1 MSQDDKRIEDRI
13 RNIEIM
19 LSENKRLMMKM
30 LHNHNEFAKTLGYVS
45 MVMDDLMMD
54 VNQEMA
60 SIPTNSNQKSKNPIH
75 IKDYIEMMQFIASK
89 INDIKELED
98 ELEKHGN
105 IIPGQ
110 LGEA

>member
-1 MSQDDKRIEDRI
+1 MQQDDKRIEDRI

-19 LSENKRLMMKM
+19 LSENKTLMMKM
-30 LHNHNEFAKTLGYVS
+30 LHNHNEFAKALGYVS
-45 MVMDDLMMD
+45 MVMDDLMID
-54 VNQEMA
+54 ANA
-60 SIPTNSNQKSKNPIH
+60 DIIPPSSTQKSKTPIH
-75 IKDYIEMMQFIASK
+75 IKDYLEMMQFIASK
-89 INDIKELED
+89 INDIQELED

>member
-45 MVMDDLMMD
+45 MMD
-54 VNQEMA
+54 VNQEMG